1 MENKRSALGAQ
12 NLPPNGSCACV
23 RECVCARMYVCVCT
37 CLCARAC
44 VCAHVC
50 AHARVCPRVCGGL
63 FACTC
68 GGQGWGHP
76 RVHELLGGGQW
87 LPVGLG
93 FSGQSPEKFLA
104 TAGTG
109 DGGSKPATGQQH
121 GRIPAEPCGPSGGT
135 QLVATVRNDEQVASM
150 PKETENR
157 SQRGHVRSRAEAPPE
172 DRVRRTTSSVHVCGG
187 EGRPTRGRPRTRR
200 AARTRPPEPP
210 PTPGDAHWEGGRR
223 RKGKPAVRA
232 GSAAAPPRPRPRP
245 DLRGGARLQSKTARQ
260 GGQWR
265 R

>member
-12 NLPPNGSCACV
+12 NLPLNGSCACV
-23 RECVCARMYVCVCT
+23 RACTYVCLCVHV

-44 VCAHVC
+44 VCVHVC
-50 AHARVCPRVCGGL
+50 VEACLPARVGGRS
-63 FACTC
+63 
-68 GGQGWGHP
+68 WGHP

-121 GRIPAEPCGPSGGT
+121 GRIPVEPCGPRGGT

-150 PKETENR
+150 PKEETENR
-157 SQRGHVRSRAEAPPE
+157 SQRGHVRGRAEAPPE

-200 AARTRPPEPP
+200 AARCS
-210 PTPGDAHWEGGRR
+210 DA
-223 RKGKPAVRA
+223 A
-232 GSAAAPPRPRPRP
+232 
-245 DLRGGARLQSKTARQ
+245 T
-260 GGQWR
+260 
-265 R
+265 

>member
-12 NLPPNGSCACV
+12 NLPLNGSCACV
-23 RECVCARMYVCVCT
+23 CVCVHVCMFVRARVFVCTCMRVCARVCV
-37 CLCARAC
+37 
-44 VCAHVC
+44 
-50 AHARVCPRVCGGL
+50 HARVCARVCGGL

-121 GRIPAEPCGPSGGT
+121 GRIPVEPCGPRGGT

-150 PKETENR
+150 PKEETENR

-200 AARTRPPEPP
+200 AARCS
-210 PTPGDAHWEGGRR
+210 DA
-223 RKGKPAVRA
+223 A
-232 GSAAAPPRPRPRP
+232 
-245 DLRGGARLQSKTARQ
+245 T
-260 GGQWR
+260 
-265 R
+265 

>member
-1 MENKRSALGAQ
+1 MYPNIYLPKTVNSLSSYSRNTGGSASQREGGVRVAERGHGEQ
-12 NLPPNGSCACV
+12 AVSAGSPEPPAEWKLCV
-23 RECVCARMYVCVCT
+23 RVCVHVCMFVRARVFVCT
-37 CLCARAC
+37 CMR
-44 VCAHVC
+44 VCA
-50 AHARVCPRVCGGL
+50 RVCGGL

-121 GRIPAEPCGPSGGT
+121 GRIPVEPCGPRGGT

-150 PKETENR
+150 PKEETENR

-200 AARTRPPEPP
+200 AACCS
-210 PTPGDAHWEGGRR
+210 DA
-223 RKGKPAVRA
+223 A
-232 GSAAAPPRPRPRP
+232 
-245 DLRGGARLQSKTARQ
+245 T
-260 GGQWR
+260 
-265 R
+265 

>member
-23 RECVCARMYVCVCT
+23 RARVFVCT
-37 CLCARAC
+37 CMR
-44 VCAHVC
+44 VCA
-50 AHARVCPRVCGGL
+50 RVCGGL

-121 GRIPAEPCGPSGGT
+121 GRIPVEPCGPRGGT

-150 PKETENR
+150 PKEETENR

-200 AARTRPPEPP
+200 AARCS
-210 PTPGDAHWEGGRR
+210 DA
-223 RKGKPAVRA
+223 A
-232 GSAAAPPRPRPRP
+232 
-245 DLRGGARLQSKTARQ
+245 T
-260 GGQWR
+260 
-265 R
+265 